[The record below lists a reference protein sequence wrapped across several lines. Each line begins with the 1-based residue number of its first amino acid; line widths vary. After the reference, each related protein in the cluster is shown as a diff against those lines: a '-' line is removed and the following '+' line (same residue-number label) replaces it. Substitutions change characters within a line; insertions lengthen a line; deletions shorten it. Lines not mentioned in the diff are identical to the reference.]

1 MENTDIN
8 NNGGLSSVKIDSSD
22 SVGFEKINRAYEMY
36 ASKRYDEALAIV
48 NADSQIS
55 SSSYGQVLAGNCY
68 KALKN
73 KDKAVSHWKKAISI
87 SPLEHNAYINLG
99 NEYFADGKISDAILN
114 WTIASTIV
122 PENPGVNLN
131 LAVAYNKKNSRV
143 KATKY
148 FEKYIK
154 YENNLTS
161 QEYLKVKHT
170 FANLTAKIDFYSRKV
185 EDYKSQ
191 RDLKVI
197 AALYLKMIS
206 TYANL
211 PNIYANIAEIF
222 YFDKNYEKALE
233 FFLVVY
239 LNYPHTPKILLD
251 IANLCYILQKP
262 SYAYVYYSRALEQL
276 PEGTSYYVK
285 AQEKMRAVSYVLND
299 SEILDAHLQ
308 AARDAEADN
317 DYEKAINEYENY
329 VILSQS
335 EHSDLQQIIDKY
347 KIFVNPEP
355 FVINVLYSEIPE
367 LMNRKKLNACIDV
380 CDRILKLATNNSKEV
395 VYAMKCKSECK
406 RIIIAREQFGV

>member
-1 MENTDIN
+1 M
-8 NNGGLSSVKIDSSD
+8 
-22 SVGFEKINRAYEMY
+22 
-36 ASKRYDEALAIV
+36 
-48 NADSQIS
+48 
-55 SSSYGQVLAGNCY
+55 
-68 KALKN
+68 
-73 KDKAVSHWKKAISI
+73 
-87 SPLEHNAYINLG
+87 
-99 NEYFADGKISDAILN
+99 
-114 WTIASTIV
+114 
-122 PENPGVNLN
+122 
-131 LAVAYNKKNSRV
+131 
-143 KATKY
+143 
-148 FEKYIK
+148 
-154 YENNLTS
+154 
-161 QEYLKVKHT
+161 
-170 FANLTAKIDFYSRKV
+170 
-185 EDYKSQ
+185 
-191 RDLKVI
+191 
-197 AALYLKMIS
+197 
-206 TYANL
+206 
-211 PNIYANIAEIF
+211 
-222 YFDKNYEKALE
+222 
-233 FFLVVY
+233 VVY